1 MATSRINEE
10 VKRRSG
16 RNGKGENKRKERRDG
31 CVVTG
36 DGTQGQIKEEVKEQ
50 NKRLRR

>member
-1 MATSRINEE
+1 MAPPRINEE
-10 VKRRSG
+10 VKRGSG
-16 RNGKGENKRKERRDG
+16 RNGKGANKREERREE

-50 NKRLRR
+50 GIKG